1 MRVALVKGRIDRE
14 SEPTFAEGLTRKPPY
29 YFFSQIILEL
39 EPACRNQG
47 WDVDILSVGK
57 PAPQRLRIPD
67 VLVNLITEPL
77 VCRRALDRLETIV
90 RMNGLPILNSVE
102 AIRRSGR
109 TALPGVICESKAAN
123 VRVPL
128 TTRFS
133 GGLEQLERHIEAHTH
148 RWPVLLRPV
157 GTHSSIGLT
166 RVDNP
171 SQLRALAAVPKDLL
185 VTDFV
190 DFRSGDGLY
199 RKYRM
204 IWVDGTMFRRHVIA
218 AVNWNVTGKSRADM
232 AERPETIMAEKEFL
246 ASGGAL
252 DDRVAGLFRI
262 VGLDFGVIDFAVS
275 DAGEII
281 VFELNGTFQISR
293 SIPGKY
299 LAEWGYLEANNTSII
314 NALIASVARRAVK
327 PSRSELNS
335 AQDPAVKQ

>member
-14 SEPTFAEGLTRKPPY
+14 SEATFAEGLTRKPPY

-57 PAPQRLRIPD
+57 PTPQRLRIPD

-77 VCRRALDRLETIV
+77 VCRRALDGLEAIV
-90 RMNGLPILNSVE
+90 RMNGLPIVNGVE

-109 TALPGVICESKAAN
+109 TALRGVIHESKAAN

-133 GGLEQLERHIEAHTH
+133 GGLEQLERHIEAQAHC
-148 RWPVLLRPV
+148 WPVLLRPV

-166 RVDNP
+166 RVD
-171 SQLRALAAVPKDLL
+171 SARQLRALEAVPKDLL
-185 VTDFV
+185 VTDFI
-190 DFRSGDGLY
+190 DFHSGDGLY

-218 AVNWNVTGKSRADM
+218 AVDWNVTGKSRVDM
-232 AERPETIMAEKEFL
+232 VDRPETISAEKEFL
-246 ASGGAL
+246 ASGSAL
-252 DDRVAGLFRI
+252 DDRVAELFRI
-262 VGLDFGVIDFAVS
+262 VGLDFGVIDFALS
-275 DAGEII
+275 DTGEII

-293 SIPGKY
+293 SIPAKY

-314 NALIASVARRAVK
+314 TALVASIARRAAEPFLPILN
-327 PSRSELNS
+327 PSQTS
-335 AQDPAVKQ
+335 AVKQ

>member
-1 MRVALVKGRIDRE
+1 MRVALVKGRIDPE
-14 SEPTFAEGLTRKPPY
+14 SEATFAEGLTRKPPY

-47 WDVDILSVGK
+47 WGVDILSVGK
-57 PAPQRLRIPD
+57 PTPQRLRIPD

-90 RMNGLPILNSVE
+90 RMNGLPIVNGVE

-109 TALPGVICESKAAN
+109 TALAGMIHESKAVN

-133 GGLEQLERHIEAHTH
+133 GGLEQLERHIEAHAH

-166 RVDNP
+166 RVN
-171 SQLRALAAVPKDLL
+171 SARRLRALDTVPKDLL

-204 IWVDGTMFRRHVIA
+204 IWVDGTIFRRHVIA
-218 AVNWNVTGKSRADM
+218 ALDWNVTGKSRVDM
-232 AERPETIMAEKEFL
+232 AERPETIIAEKEFL
-246 ASGGAL
+246 ASGSAL
-252 DDRVAGLFRI
+252 DDRVAELFRI
-262 VGLDFGVIDFAVS
+262 VGLDLGVIDFALS
-275 DAGEII
+275 DAGEIT

-293 SIPGKY
+293 SIPVKH
-299 LAEWGYLEANNTSII
+299 LAEWGYLEANNTAIIDALVASI
-314 NALIASVARRAVK
+314 ARRADRPFRPALD
-327 PSRSELNS
+327 PS
-335 AQDPAVKQ
+335 QGVTVKQ